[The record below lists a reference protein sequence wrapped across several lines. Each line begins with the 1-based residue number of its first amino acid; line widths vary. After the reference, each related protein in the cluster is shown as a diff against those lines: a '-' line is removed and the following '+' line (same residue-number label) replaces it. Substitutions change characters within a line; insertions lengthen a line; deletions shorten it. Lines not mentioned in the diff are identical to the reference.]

1 METTPNEMRNHQFAS
16 SMRGYNKAEVDAFV
30 QGAADALEAARADL
44 QKLKEDKISMAARLE
59 NLVKLEDSIKN
70 AVVEA
75 QKTAD
80 QIRTN
85 ARKEAE
91 LIITEG
97 KQNYNRAVAE
107 QHHKM
112 AELEAKV
119 HEMDYM
125 KRSFYA
131 KLRAEILAHLKL
143 VDSIVPPKKTE
154 SEPKPAARETAAY
167 ETRTEQQAPPQMEQP
182 APEPPPIEMKEEE
195 IESVVDHFGESSEE
209 LKEEVKN
216 GQSQGND
223 F

>member
-30 QGAADALEAARADL
+30 QGAADALEEARAEL
-44 QKLKEDKISMAARLE
+44 QKLREDKISMAARLE
-59 NLVKLEDSIKN
+59 NLVKLEESIKS
-70 AVVEA
+70 AIIEA

-80 QIRTN
+80 QIRSN

-91 LIITEG
+91 LI
-97 KQNYNRAVAE
+97 VAE
-107 QHHKM
+107 AKQRRNGVIEEQHTKI
-112 AELEAKV
+112 AEIEAQM
-119 HEMDYM
+119 HEMDYA

-143 VDSIVPPKKTE
+143 VDSIMPPSKPDHDSGRSGRHTE
-154 SEPKPAARETAAY
+154 TY
-167 ETRTEQQAPPQMEQP
+167 ETKAEPSAHKEPPT
-182 APEPPPIEMKEEE
+182 PEPEPIEMKEEE
-195 IESVVDHFGESSEE
+195 IENVVDHFGESSEE